1 MSGTVKHLWALDAPT
16 IATDC
21 GLFQLGTG
29 GAPLAVPIPTFLIEH
44 DLGLLMFDSGLDS
57 DAAGDPARAYGPLAE
72 AFDIRFPEDHRLDTQ
87 LGEGQRARLRPGS
100 RRVRRVRRDQ
110 QHRHSL
116 GPALAR
122 PLSTPDR
129 RDRRHPMRAAVMVEV
144 GKPLEIREIELDEP
158 MPREVVVRV
167 KASGLCHSD
176 LHTMNTDFEWPLPL
190 VLGHEVAGVVES
202 TGADVTGVK
211 AGDHVVANLISSCG
225 ACADCVLGV
234 PTNCANPG
242 AIRRGP
248 NERPRYSLDGKTVTQ
263 IGDIGGFAEKILVHE
278 RNLVPVDKALPFD
291 RAALLGCGVI
301 TGIGAVKNA
310 AQVKFGNTVAVIGC
324 GGVGLNVVQGA
335 AISGASHVIAID
347 LQPASSNTPAHSAPP
362 RSSIRPKRPISPP
375 ASGKSSARA
384 VSTTPSRSS
393 GCRRPFG
400 RRPTS
405 PAAAVRPTSSAR

>member
-1 MSGTVKHLWALDAPT
+1 
-16 IATDC
+16 
-21 GLFQLGTG
+21 
-29 GAPLAVPIPTFLIEH
+29 
-44 DLGLLMFDSGLDS
+44 
-57 DAAGDPARAYGPLAE
+57 
-72 AFDIRFPEDHRLDTQ
+72 
-87 LGEGQRARLRPGS
+87 
-100 RRVRRVRRDQ
+100 
-110 QHRHSL
+110 
-116 GPALAR
+116 
-122 PLSTPDR
+122 
-129 RDRRHPMRAAVMVEV
+129 MRAAVMVEV

-158 MPREVVVRV
+158 MPREVVVKV

-176 LHTMNTDFEWPLPL
+176 LHTMNTDFGWPLPL

-301 TGIGAVKNA
+301 TGVGAVKNA
-310 AQVKFGNTVAVIGC
+310 ARVKFGDTVAVIGC

-347 LQPASSNTPAHSAPP
+347 LQPAKLELARTFGATEVVNPAEEADLAARVREIVGKGGVDYAFEVVGLPQTVRQATDITGRGGSTYVVGKMKPGTGAALTADDLLRGNKKLSGVFMGSTVAEIDIPLYARLYRQGRLNLDDLVSETITLDQVNDGYAKLGKGETA
-362 RSSIRPKRPISPP
+362 RS
-375 ASGKSSARA
+375 
-384 VSTTPSRSS
+384 VVV
-393 GCRRPFG
+393 FD
-400 RRPTS
+400 
-405 PAAAVRPTSSAR
+405 